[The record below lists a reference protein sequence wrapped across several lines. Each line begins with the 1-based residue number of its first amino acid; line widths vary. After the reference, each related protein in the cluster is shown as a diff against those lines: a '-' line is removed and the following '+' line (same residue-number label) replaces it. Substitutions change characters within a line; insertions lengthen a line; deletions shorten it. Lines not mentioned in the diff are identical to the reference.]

1 MAGLTAPVGLY
12 GLWSVT
18 FKDRVTQLPEA
29 FFKVI
34 GEFVF
39 PNEADMEDYVGGG
52 SKFVIASEPKY
63 FKSDGTFMT
72 KQFNNQSYVYLGGAS
87 VATGTAE
94 PTGAVTT
101 LTNQNG
107 TSAMSATTGIAS
119 VALKSGGA
127 ADLKAGNYT
136 VLVVSATTVDVYCD
150 TDIDFGSVY
159 TGGAIGTFQNDAL
172 KITASPLTITTSG
185 ALTEVVGF
193 GIDLVGG
200 SGTTGMTIGDTATFT
215 VRPANIANEVVTI
228 GDRNTFLKS
237 YSVSAYSATK
247 SITGEI
253 NYIYMPIVQVSGI
266 GSLGLK
272 EYSWVTS
279 SAKMKILRSETLNYQ
294 AKIARLQ
301 RLAA

>member
-1 MAGLTAPVGLY
+1 MAGLTAPIGLY

-94 PTGAVTT
+94 PAGAVTT

-127 ADLKAGNYT
+127 ADRKS
-136 VLVVSATTVDVYCD
+136 VV
-150 TDIDFGSVY
+150 
-159 TGGAIGTFQNDAL
+159 
-172 KITASPLTITTSG
+172 
-185 ALTEVVGF
+185 
-193 GIDLVGG
+193 
-200 SGTTGMTIGDTATFT
+200 
-215 VRPANIANEVVTI
+215 
-228 GDRNTFLKS
+228 
-237 YSVSAYSATK
+237 
-247 SITGEI
+247 
-253 NYIYMPIVQVSGI
+253 
-266 GSLGLK
+266 
-272 EYSWVTS
+272 
-279 SAKMKILRSETLNYQ
+279 
-294 AKIARLQ
+294 
-301 RLAA
+301 